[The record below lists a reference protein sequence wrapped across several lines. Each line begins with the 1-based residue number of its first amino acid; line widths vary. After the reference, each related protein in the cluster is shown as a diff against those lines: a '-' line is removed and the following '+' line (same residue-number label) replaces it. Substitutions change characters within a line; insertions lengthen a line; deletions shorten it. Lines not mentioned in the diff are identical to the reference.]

1 MWKVNS
7 KVHIHNLYIT
17 IYVCMNWS
25 PGILFIL
32 YLYRYVYTW
41 SILHEIGRSGITLYI
56 CWMWN
61 HMMWQWKLSMCEGLR
76 TRGRFISVWE
86 RKLAILNQLANS
98 RDSKVPSTFQKQHT
112 VSKQSLENLRF
123 SIFGLSICQSYW
135 VALLNFSNQPLPQPP
150 NNSSS
155 LARRKL
161 ISAKESLM

>member
-1 MWKVNS
+1 MHKLISWNFVYPYTDTYIHDLFYMKLEDQVSLCIFVGCEIIWCGNENCPRAKVFVLVADSFPFGKENWQYSTSLQIQETQKCPVHS
-7 KVHIHNLYIT
+7 K
-17 IYVCMNWS
+17 
-25 PGILFIL
+25 
-32 YLYRYVYTW
+32 
-41 SILHEIGRSGITLYI
+41 
-56 CWMWN
+56 
-61 HMMWQWKLSMCEGLR
+61 
-76 TRGRFISVWE
+76 
-86 RKLAILNQLANS
+86 
-98 RDSKVPSTFQKQHT
+98 KQHT